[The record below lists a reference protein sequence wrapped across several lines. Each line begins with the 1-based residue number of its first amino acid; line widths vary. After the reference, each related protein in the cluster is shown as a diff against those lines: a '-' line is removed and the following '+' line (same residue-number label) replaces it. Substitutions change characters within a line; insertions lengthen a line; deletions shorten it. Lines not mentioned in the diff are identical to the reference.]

1 MTSDIQPL
9 PPYQELDHTADL
21 ALLVR
26 GADLEALLRHAAL
39 GMYHLM
45 GADIPPAGPGIR
57 QRVVLSAMD
66 AEDLLVDWLGELAF
80 WAESR
85 QLIFRAFTFH
95 DLSPGHLTATL
106 QGGRVGHL
114 EKHIKA
120 VTFHNLRIV
129 DTPQGLETTIVFD
142 V

>member
-1 MTSDIQPL
+1 MHPRIHPQP
-9 PPYQELDHTADL
+9 PFQEVEHTADL
-21 ALLVR
+21 ALQVR
-26 GADLEALLRHAAL
+26 GGDLATLLRHAAL
-39 GMYHLM
+39 GMYYLM
-45 GADIPPAGPGIR
+45 GAHTPPAGSDIR
-57 QRVVLSAMD
+57 QQVELAAMD
-66 AEDLLVDWLGELAF
+66 AETLLVGWLEELAF

-85 QLIFRAFTFH
+85 QMVFTAFTFH

-106 QGGRVGHL
+106 EGGRVTHL

-129 DTPQGLETTIVFD
+129 TTPQGLETTIVFD